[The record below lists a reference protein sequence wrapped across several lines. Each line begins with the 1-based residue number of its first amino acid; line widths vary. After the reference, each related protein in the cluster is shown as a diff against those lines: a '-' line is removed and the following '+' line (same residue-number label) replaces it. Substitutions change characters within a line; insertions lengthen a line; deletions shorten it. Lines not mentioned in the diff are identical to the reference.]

1 MTITVGLPDNI
12 IYKSLS
18 PAICAGLF
26 LYSCRHISPK
36 LYNKNGAEFRLFFQ
50 NHIDLLRKNGAAYR
64 IRTYDPFIT
73 NEVLYQL
80 S

>member
-1 MTITVGLPDNI
+1 
-12 IYKSLS
+12 
-18 PAICAGLF
+18 
-26 LYSCRHISPK
+26 
-36 LYNKNGAEFRLFFQ
+36 
-50 NHIDLLRKNGAAYR
+50 LRKNGAAYR

>member
-1 MTITVGLPDNI
+1 MTITVGLPDNKV
-12 IYKSLS
+12 YKSSS

-26 LYSCRHISPK
+26 VYSCCHISPK
-36 LYNKNGAEFRLFFQ
+36 LYNKKSAEFRPFFQ
-50 NHIDLLRKNGAAYR
+50 NNIDLLRKNGAAYR